1 MTDNSPTRRVEVT
14 SFEPPKSDTNTAKP
28 KSKALP
34 YLVSLGVA
42 LVLVPLLFKLFDLLG
57 GASTPDILVSEI
69 TEEQSTETVEPSPED
84 LPFEDALLAE
94 ARLAAQDIL
103 SELLPLRSSLE
114 DRGAE
119 LWAEEQLLDIYA
131 LGESG
136 DFLYQERQFEP
147 AILEYEKALG
157 VAKEL
162 DEQSIDVAL
171 SLTAEAASALNQ
183 NDAQNA
189 INKFELVLRIEP
201 DNEEAQKGLTR
212 ALSLEQVIAT
222 TESSEALLLA
232 GQLEEAKLKIEEALE
247 LDNDYLPASELLAKV
262 DEAILLDTFQKRM
275 SEGYSNLAQGDFSN
289 AEVAFRSAQTLM
301 PNNPAASDALV
312 QLEASRE
319 ADRGADLLQQASIAE
334 DNERWLEAKQA
345 YDQLLSENPN
355 RVEAQVSLIRIEA
368 RLALHN
374 DIESV
379 FADPLS
385 LRDQENWRE
394 AENLLIQARS
404 VRDNGPVL
412 RAQIDQLASVIRK
425 ARTPVRVELTSDGL
439 TDVSILGLSQFGLI
453 RNHPLDLNPGNYVVL
468 GKKSGFQDVREELLI
483 TGDEPL
489 VKIHIEPTQSLG
501 SL

>member
-1 MTDNSPTRRVEVT
+1 M
-14 SFEPPKSDTNTAKP
+14 
-28 KSKALP
+28 
-34 YLVSLGVA
+34 
-42 LVLVPLLFKLFDLLG
+42 
-57 GASTPDILVSEI
+57 
-69 TEEQSTETVEPSPED
+69 
-84 LPFEDALLAE
+84 
-94 ARLAAQDIL
+94 
-103 SELLPLRSSLE
+103 
-114 DRGAE
+114 
-119 LWAEEQLLDIYA
+119 
-131 LGESG
+131 
-136 DFLYQERQFEP
+136 
-147 AILEYEKALG
+147 
-157 VAKEL
+157 
-162 DEQSIDVAL
+162 
-171 SLTAEAASALNQ
+171 
-183 NDAQNA
+183 
-189 INKFELVLRIEP
+189 
-201 DNEEAQKGLTR
+201 
-212 ALSLEQVIAT
+212 
-222 TESSEALLLA
+222 LA